1 MCHMGNIIVDF
12 ARDCCNKYFKK
23 KIIFQIRVCGPAQ
36 SGKTTFVKH
45 LLHNKFLKVKPT
57 EGLSVEKIDF
67 EEFTVIIWDSRH
79 AIEDNESIN
88 RLDIDA
94 LIYFVDLSDHGR
106 LKIAKKK
113 FFKALQD
120 YNNVEYF
127 LIVASKQDKKQCML
141 LEHVRDELKLDHIVD
156 RNCHLVACSSKTGYE
171 IESSMNW
178 LFNQLMIKRKRNTC
192 FVK

>member
-1 MCHMGNIIVDF
+1 MGNIIVDF

-67 EEFTVIIWDSRH
+67 EEFTIIIWDSRH

-120 YNNVEYF
+120 YNNVEHF
-127 LIVASKQDKKQCML
+127 LIVA
-141 LEHVRDELKLDHIVD
+141 I
-156 RNCHLVACSSKTGYE
+156 ACSSKTGYE

>member
-1 MCHMGNIIVDF
+1 MGNIIVDF

-120 YNNVEYF
+120 YNNVEHF

-156 RNCHLVACSSKTGYE
+156 RNWYYLTKNNDIYNDD
-171 IESSMNW
+171 I
-178 LFNQLMIKRKRNTC
+178 
-192 FVK
+192 

>member
-1 MCHMGNIIVDF
+1 MGNIIVDF

-45 LLHNKFLKVKPT
+45 LLHNKFLK
-57 EGLSVEKIDF
+57 
-67 EEFTVIIWDSRH
+67 
-79 AIEDNESIN
+79 ESIN

-120 YNNVEYF
+120 YNNVEHF
-127 LIVASKQDKKQCML
+127 LIVASKHDKKQCML

-156 RNCHLVACSSKTGYE
+156 RN
-171 IESSMNW
+171 
-178 LFNQLMIKRKRNTC
+178 
-192 FVK
+192 